1 MSLLEIFVHGGCLSE
16 QPAVALAEELRKEFP
31 TWMVQVVDNRDR
43 AEHLGLL
50 VLPAFVL
57 NGKVLAVGVP
67 RKEWLFR
74 QLRECVRPTR

>member
-1 MSLLEIFVHGGCLSE
+1 
-16 QPAVALAEELRKEFP
+16 
-31 TWMVQVVDNRDR
+31 VDNRDR
-43 AEHLGLL
+43 AEHLGLV

-74 QLRECVRPTR
+74 QLRERVRPTR